1 MKDVIEWERQKV
13 EHLLNSVMNV
23 LRMQTFA
30 KNISYVT
37 VTDKGISILTL
48 HTLHHHVN
56 YIDHENI
63 T

>member
-1 MKDVIEWERQKV
+1 VKVVIEWERQKV

-37 VTDKGISILTL
+37 VTDKRDINTNTS
-48 HTLHHHVN
+48 
-56 YIDHENI
+56 YI
-63 T
+63 TPSC